1 MVPSALA
8 LLAAGLLAGCGGY
21 GDAAHAAYRDHHVRY
36 GATHPSVAEQA
47 RTLTATLG
55 YRRFLLTSSEGLAA
69 SLASVE
75 RDAAHGELAAS
86 RDAELAA
93 QVDYDALRADI
104 APDSATSIQLDG
116 EPWSLGGAPFG
127 GLHLIER
134 ELWSSAPDLARA
146 GRVAAALAPTA
157 VQIAYVLSRA
167 VMTPAQM
174 LAEAQ
179 AQLEWAVDVPLEGRE
194 ETYSHHDLA
203 DVAASVHAARTAF
216 DLTVALGHLVDPA
229 TEAACAARFAV
240 LASVLRSLGDP
251 EVRPDASIRVGDWQ
265 RLAAAIDAVDAPL
278 GSMVGDVQGFSSGR
292 LYA

>member
-8 LLAAGLLAGCGGY
+8 LLAAGVLAGCGGY
-21 GDAAHAAYRDHHVRY
+21 GDAARAAYPGHHVHY

-47 RTLTATLG
+47 TTLTATLG
-55 YRRFLLTSSEGLAA
+55 YRRFLLTSSEGLAG
-69 SLASVE
+69 SLASVA
-75 RDAAHGELAAS
+75 RDAAQGELAAT
-86 RDAELAA
+86 RHAELAA
-93 QVDYDALRADI
+93 QVDFDALRADV

-134 ELWSSAPDLARA
+134 ELWSAPPELARA
-146 GRVAAALAPTA
+146 SRVAAALAPTA
-157 VQIAYVLSRA
+157 VQIAYVFSRA

-174 LAEAQ
+174 LAQAQ

-203 DVAASVHAARTAF
+203 DGAASVHAARTAF
-216 DLTVALGHLVDPA
+216 DLTVALGRLVDPA
-229 TEAACAARFAV
+229 TVAACAARFAI
-240 LASVLRSLGDP
+240 LASVLHTLGDP
-251 EVRPDASIRVGDWQ
+251 LARRDASIRVTSWQ
-265 RLAAAIDAVDAPL
+265 RLAAAIDAANAPL
-278 GSMVGDVQGFSSGR
+278 GSMVGDVQGFGSGR